1 MWQLGATVFL
11 SETLFAVVKRRPVP
25 NYGVIQILVKMDQ
38 TPRAAGIKDAYI
50 DMESEPE
57 CIFVW

>member
-1 MWQLGATVFL
+1 MWQLGATVFS
-11 SETLFAVVKRRPVP
+11 SETLQLNADQSLIMESFKFW
-25 NYGVIQILVKMDQ
+25 VKMDQ